1 MGKDDKYKN
10 MHPKMLDSVFND
22 LYTAKKL
29 KQIVYFCLEH
39 KYLNIKIHLFENE
52 NDLFS

>member
-1 MGKDDKYKN
+1 MGEDDEYDKTHTKIS
-10 MHPKMLDSVFND
+10 DSVFKD